1 MRNEKKIRALRN
13 FNEVKKEKRYMEKDK
28 ESESERKYIDRERGQ
43 IGGQRERQSKKS
55 KIEENLENCQ
65 QQSSRRC

>member
-28 ESESERKYIDRERGQ
+28 ESESERKYIDRERG
-43 IGGQRERQSKKS
+43 
-55 KIEENLENCQ
+55 
-65 QQSSRRC
+65 